1 MHHHRNWYN
10 QLTRL
15 FQHMNQVRIECMIW
29 ILQQVRMIQVGML
42 FDWSLHLDNNDLLY
56 IF

>member
-10 QLTRL
+10 QLNRL